1 MASKKDKILESAQ
14 RFVLKGQI
22 DKAIKDYQ
30 QVVVLDPKEVR
41 HRQRLAELLVRDN
54 RKDEAIVQYEDIA
67 KHYADNSYYL
77 KAIAVYK
84 QIQRLVPE
92 NKDVALHLA
101 ELNAKQGLT
110 GNALAEYGQVATQYE
125 KEGDLKGAVK
135 VLDRMLTVDGAPPA
149 SRLKLA
155 ELLYALGDR
164 ERSFEEFDSYAAQLR
179 NGADRAALA
188 QVSDRMAELFP
199 ESQAPEASPA
209 AVPSAAPPV
218 YEPAAHELD
227 LPSSPYEAVAEFPGV
242 PGDELPAPWET
253 PELELAAAPA
263 ASSVAPLPWES
274 HGELDLDLSDPTE
287 EAAPPVP
294 EIDLP
299 LDFSL
304 SLNADEHNPFT
315 AAAAPEP
322 AAPELPSFGDLP
334 SFDGVSEAPAP
345 PAAEDAAMLELDW
358 PEEIDLSLEL
368 ETESEEEAASA
379 TELAAAAEESRAAK
393 AAEEARQAA
402 AKEAEEAQQAAAE
415 AARLAEEARV
425 AEAARLEEEA
435 SAAEAA
441 RLAEEARLAEAARI
455 AEAARVAEE
464 LRAAEERTSRGWQ
477 EIFPEALAPDA
488 AQDLDELESHYDL
501 GIAYKEMGK
510 LAGAIK
516 EFALAAGNERRRL
529 DCLILQSICYRE
541 MGDADQAQEL
551 LQRGLALEL
560 LGDDERTSLRYE
572 LAYLLEGSGKVE
584 EALDLY
590 RQVYRDN
597 PGFHHVAERIGA
609 LAGEEGLDIIEL
621 EPEEEELVP

>member
-30 QVVVLDPKEVR
+30 QVVVLDPKEIR

-67 KHYADNSYYL
+67 RHYAENSYYL

-92 NKDVALHLA
+92 STDVALHLA

-110 GNALAEYGQVATQYE
+110 GNALAEFGQVATQFE

-135 VLDRMLTVDGAPPA
+135 VLDRMLLVDGVTPA
-149 SRLKLA
+149 TRLKLA
-155 ELLYALGDR
+155 ELLYSTGDR
-164 ERSFEEFDSYAAQLR
+164 ERAYQEFESYAAQLTK
-179 NGADRAALA
+179 GADRAALA
-188 QVSDRMAELFP
+188 RVTERIAELFP
-199 ESQAPEASPA
+199 ERQASPA
-209 AVPSAAPPV
+209 PVGTPPADAPVREAATG
-218 YEPAAHELD
+218 LD
-227 LPSSPYEAVAEFPGV
+227 LPSTPFEAVAEFPGV
-242 PGDELPAPWET
+242 PGDTPAPWET
-253 PELELAAAPA
+253 PELEPAAPA
-263 ASSVAPLPWES
+263 SSAQEPLPWES
-274 HGELDLDLSDPTE
+274 HGELELDMSDPL
-287 EAAPPVP
+287 EAAPPPVP

-304 SLNADEHNPFT
+304 SLESDEHNPF
-315 AAAAPEP
+315 AAQAPTEP
-322 AAPELPSFGDLP
+322 ATAELPSFDDLP
-334 SFDGVSEAPAP
+334 SFGTLPEAPAAHGTGEEP
-345 PAAEDAAMLELDW
+345 EMLELDW

-368 ETESEEEAASA
+368 EVGNDADAARTA
-379 TELAAAAEESRAAK
+379 ELAAAAEASRAAK
-393 AAEEARQAA
+393 AAEQARAA
-402 AKEAEEAQQAAAE
+402 AAEEAEAARLAEEAKAAEEKRLAEEAKAAE
-415 AARLAEEARV
+415 AARLAEET
-425 AEAARLEEEA
+425 
-435 SAAEAA
+435 
-441 RLAEEARLAEAARI
+441 RLAEIARA

-464 LRAAEERTSRGWQ
+464 ARAAEARISSGWQ
-477 EIFPEALAPDA
+477 EIFPEALAPGA
-488 AQDLDELESHYDL
+488 SLDLDELESHYDL

-541 MGDADQAQEL
+541 MGNLDQAREL

-560 LGDDERTSLRYE
+560 GDTERTSLRYE
-572 LAYLLEGSGKVE
+572 LAFLLESTGKLE
-584 EALDLY
+584 EALELY
-590 RQVYRDN
+590 RQVLQAN
-597 PGFHHVAERIGA
+597 PAFHEVAERIGA

-621 EPEEEELVP
+621 EPEEEEELVP